1 MLSKE
6 LVGATTRPILLS
18 ILASGESYG
27 YAIIRRLHEISG
39 RTAEQSSEQSSEQTV
54 EWKDGTVYPLLHRL
68 EEDGLIESVWRT
80 ADSGRKRKYY
90 AITPAGR
97 AALADEK
104 AQWLR
109 MDAILAQ
116 LWGLEPRMAT

>member
-6 LVGATTRPILLS
+6 LVGATTRPILLT

-39 RTAEQSSEQSSEQTV
+39 AAAGESSGKTV

-68 EEDGLIESVWRT
+68 EEDGLIRSVWRT

-90 AITPAGR
+90 AITPSGR

-109 MDAILAQ
+109 VDAILAQ
-116 LWGLEPRMAT
+116 LWGFEPRVAM

>member
-39 RTAEQSSEQSSEQTV
+39 ETAGESV

-68 EEDGLIESVWRT
+68 EEDGLIESAWRT

-116 LWGLEPRMAT
+116 LWGLEPRVAT

>member
-39 RTAEQSSEQSSEQTV
+39 NDV
-54 EWKDGTVYPLLHRL
+54 EWKDGTVYPLLHRM
-68 EEDGLIESVWRT
+68 EEDGLIASTWRS
-80 ADSGRKRKYY
+80 ADTGRRRKYY

-97 AALADEK
+97 TALADEK

-109 MDAILAQ
+109 VDAMLAE
-116 LWGLEPRMAT
+116 LWGFEPRVAPA

>member
-6 LVGATTRPILLS
+6 LVGATARPILLS

-27 YAIIRRLHEISG
+27 YAIIRRLHDISG
-39 RTAEQSSEQSSEQTV
+39 ESSGQSFGQHS

-68 EEDGLIESVWRT
+68 EEDGLIKSTWRS
-80 ADSGRKRKYY
+80 ADSGRRRKYY
-90 AITPAGR
+90 TITPAGR

-116 LWGLEPRMAT
+116 LWGLEPRAAI